1 MEEQDERVQEFTE
14 KACRVFRECS
24 LVPTVSAA
32 RIHAAGSGG
41 ARYEVEAKW
50 AQRELERGK
59 KSVFSKSYFIERKAG
74 VVERLWHTAFQA
86 DAANMWGYSSCTLPC
101 ITS

>member
-24 LVPTVSAA
+24 LVPTVS
-32 RIHAAGSGG
+32 AAGSGG

-74 VVERLWHTAFQA
+74 VADRLWHTAFQA
-86 DAANMWGYSSCTLPC
+86 DAAKT
-101 ITS
+101 